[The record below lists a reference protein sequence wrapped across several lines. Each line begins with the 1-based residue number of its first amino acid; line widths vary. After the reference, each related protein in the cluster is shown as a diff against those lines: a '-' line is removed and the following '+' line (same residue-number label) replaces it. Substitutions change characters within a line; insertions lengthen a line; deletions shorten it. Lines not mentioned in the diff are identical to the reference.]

1 MRLVVANARIVRA
14 FKQTVARTGLL
25 LCLKAH
31 TSARA
36 KNKARSR
43 TPAYMLFRKE
53 GTETVKWKRPSKK
66 KRKSK
71 TTSHKVKQ
79 RQTIE
84 YVSTNRKS
92 HCRSRY

>member
-31 TSARA
+31 ASA

-71 TTSHKVKQ
+71 TTYHKVKQ